1 MNLDNRSAFNYVLR
15 RKNLAVD
22 GAILG
27 LHLRSGDAWLEFS
40 GNIGAVTLA
49 NKKSRSELHEQSLFQ
64 FVGQAVLVGINLRV
78 RGIDL

>member
-1 MNLDNRSAFNYVLR
+1 M
-15 RKNLAVD
+15 
-22 GAILG
+22 
-27 LHLRSGDAWLEFS
+27 
-40 GNIGAVTLA
+40 GAVTLA